1 MLWPGSNDK
10 NDKQAISFTGAL
22 GCASLKPVPT
32 LPQGTFTMTQELNLD
47 SNPSHQ
53 NTPSENPLAWH
64 ERDGAEPVSR
74 TPMDSTPT
82 GSSRMGSTQAV
93 HRPTAHKPLPRYRR
107 DSEAAPDL
115 LLQERD
121 VALLEDVWQYR
132 WLTTSQLAALRAGDP
147 RLPTRFTSRLPLTR
161 RLKLLYHHRYLGR
174 IARPLAKGSLEP
186 VYVLDSEGAKALS
199 RLHGEVGARA
209 PSQLPKAAALQHLLT
224 INQVRVA
231 LTVACQTVGYQGGS
245 CQDQTGAA
253 PLQTQSVLRT
263 QLVAWHN
270 SDAVKFATSV
280 EGTGERSRQVKLIPD
295 GCCVLRIT
303 LPSGATQ
310 RCFYF
315 VEVDLGTE
323 PLRTISDKC
332 RAYYSY
338 WHSGGFAAH
347 FSLPPAVAFRV
358 LFVAPTPKRAEAIL
372 SAIQK
377 LPAGRALFWVTT
389 SEHITPE
396 TILHPVWCDG
406 ATGARLSLNGKEN
419 LIP

>member
-1 MLWPGSNDK
+1 M
-10 NDKQAISFTGAL
+10 A
-22 GCASLKPVPT
+22 
-32 LPQGTFTMTQELNLD
+32 QEINLS

-53 NTPSENPLAWH
+53 NTPGENPLAWQ
-64 ERDGAEPVSR
+64 EQDGNELVSR

-82 GSSRMGSTQAV
+82 GSSRRGSTPAA
-93 HRPTAHKPLPRYRR
+93 HRLPAHKPLPRYQR

-121 VALLEDVWQYR
+121 MALLEDVWQYR
-132 WLTTSQLAALRAGDP
+132 WLTTSQLAALRASDP

-186 VYVLDSEGAKALS
+186 VYVLDSEGARALS
-199 RLHGEVGARA
+199 RLHGEVGART
-209 PSQLPKAAALQHLLT
+209 PSQLPKASALEHMLA

-231 LTVACQTVGYQGGS
+231 LTVACQTMD
-245 CQDQTGAA
+245 CQDQAGAD
-253 PLQTQSVLRT
+253 PRQTPIALPT
-263 QLVAWHN
+263 QLAAWHN

-280 EGTGERSRQVKLIPD
+280 EGTGVRSRQVKLIPD
-295 GCCVLRIT
+295 GCWVLRIT
-303 LPSGATQ
+303 LPSGGTQ

-338 WHSGGFAAH
+338 WQSGGFAAH

-358 LFVAPTPKRAEAIL
+358 LFVAPTLKRAEAIL

-389 SEHITPE
+389 SEHIIPE
-396 TILHPVWCDG
+396 TILHPVWRDG
-406 ATGARLSLNGKEN
+406 ATDAWVSLNGKEN